1 MTWLTRLHISGLNF
15 QAASGSLQ
23 CLSALHRLRDLKV
36 VDMQPP
42 GSSRTALATAPP
54 LSYCTALTRLAD
66 LHVPTEVHTII
77 VC

>member
-1 MTWLTRLHISGLNF
+1 MTWLTRLHISAPDY

-23 CLSALHRLRDLKV
+23 CLSALRRLRDLKV
-36 VDMQPP
+36 VDTQPP

-54 LSYCTALTRLAD
+54 LSYCTALTRLGN
-66 LHVPTEVHTII
+66 LHVPTEVHTES